1 MRDICRNSNYV
12 PFFSDAFQF
21 ADVILRKGSSLFSVV
36 VSWHMTKTSA
46 NTTGFK
52 ITLVSQMTNNISKTY
67 YIGVIKTNYSYEMSE
82 TAPGETYVANIVV
95 FGANWCIFLSNKS
108 NAYTTGKEYPENG
121 FLDDSASPFY
131 TWHKNEVYCLHRSTS
146 AQWCRSWDAGISN
159 STPKVFWFV
168 KNLGK
173 IRKNLCKE
181 FWYFLTILN

>member
-1 MRDICRNSNYV
+1 MFYSWY
-12 PFFSDAFQF
+12 
-21 ADVILRKGSSLFSVV
+21 SSLCFISRNCCSTWVISTRPITIKV
-36 VSWHMTKTSA
+36 ARPNKKSWTAHHWADQWQQIIK
-46 NTTGFK
+46 
-52 ITLVSQMTNNISKTY
+52 
-67 YIGVIKTNYSYEMSE
+67 KTNYSYEMSE
-82 TAPGETYVANIVV
+82 TVPGETYVANIIV
-95 FGANWCIFLSNKS
+95 FDANWCIFLSNKS